1 MEFKLRVLRE
11 VYFFHDLSDVQLKAL
26 AEKCQVAH
34 YPRETVIFT
43 EQSRAERFF
52 IVASGSVGVWKN
64 YYTDKPDLLG
74 EHCAGHL
81 FGEMG
86 LIDDQ
91 PRSATV
97 VTQVDCTLLYV
108 EKADFL
114 ELVKH
119 HCEMGM
125 AIIRS
130 MSAMMRTSNE
140 SFVSDLRK
148 RNQDLETTN
157 FELKRAHQE
166 LLRGERLSNLGKFSS
181 LILHDIRNPLSIIK
195 GYTELI
201 EMHATDAEQVRAYT
215 KTLMNEIQ
223 RLNSITNEFLD
234 YSRGEI
240 RLDLSVVEMK
250 DLFDWLRG
258 SVEKNFIESGKELI
272 FCNEVSRP
280 VLLDLMRIQR
290 VWYNLA
296 ENARKALET
305 GGKLTISAWNDDTSL
320 YIEFKDTG
328 VGMDKETQAAMFEPF
343 FSRSSKGGTGL
354 GMVIV
359 KSVVEAHSGSISVSS
374 SRGEGTSI
382 QLSLPLMG

>member
-11 VYFFHDLSDVQLKAL
+11 VYFFHDLSEVQLEAL
-26 AEKCQVAH
+26 ADRCQVAH

-74 EHCAGHL
+74 EHGAGHL

-97 VTQVDCTLLYV
+97 ATQVDSTLLYV

-114 ELVKH
+114 ELVKQ

-201 EMHATDAEQVRAYT
+201 EMHADDAEQVRAYS

-296 ENARKALET
+296 ENARKALDT

-328 VGMDKETQAAMFEPF
+328 VGMDSETQASMFEPF

-359 KSVVEAHSGSISVSS
+359 KSVVEAHSGSISVKSG
-374 SRGEGTSI
+374 RGKGTSI
-382 QLSLPLMG
+382 QLCLPLMG